1 MRTGIGYD
9 VHRFCD
15 GEAVTLGGVRI
26 PYGRGLEGH
35 SDADVLVHALMDA
48 VLGAAGLP
56 DIGVLFPND
65 DPVYAGRSSIELAA
79 KVRRQVEQKGLR
91 VTQVDCVLIAEEP
104 RISPHW
110 SQMKSAIAL
119 AFGLPEE
126 YVGIKATTNEGLGFV
141 GRREGIC
148 ALAIA
153 LLDNA

>member
-15 GEAVTLGGVRI
+15 GEAVTLGGTRI
-26 PYGRGLEGH
+26 PYGRGLQGH

-65 DPVYAGRSSIELAA
+65 DPAYLGRSSIELAA
-79 KVRRQVEQKGLR
+79 LVRRRVEQKGLK
-91 VTQVDCVLIAEEP
+91 VLQLDSVLIAEEP
-104 RISPHW
+104 KIAPYRSR
-110 SQMKSAIAL
+110 MKSAIAP
-119 AFGLPEE
+119 AFGIPEE
-126 YVGIKATTNEGLGFV
+126 FVGIKATTNEGLGFV

-148 ALAIA
+148 ALATA